1 MPSATFL
8 LLSVA
13 AVVVATS
20 QWSMMVWKQNKR
32 VHKLIMMVSC
42 QHSFFNMS
50 DFSVGESYEAVSY
63 KYIYAC

>member
-1 MPSATFL
+1 MPSAPFL

-32 VHKLIMMVSC
+32 AHKLIMMVPC
-42 QHSFFNMS
+42 QHSFLDMS

-63 KYIYAC
+63 KYIYTC